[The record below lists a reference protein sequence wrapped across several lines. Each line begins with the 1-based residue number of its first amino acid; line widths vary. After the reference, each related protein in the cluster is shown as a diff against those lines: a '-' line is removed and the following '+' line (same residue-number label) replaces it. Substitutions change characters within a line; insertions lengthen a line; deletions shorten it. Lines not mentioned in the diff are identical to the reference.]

1 MNAHLV
7 PWQISADEFP
17 ADGSA
22 ADQLEFL
29 LGYAIL
35 APSPHNTQPWL
46 FRLNAKDVEI
56 FADPRRALHVA
67 DPDGRELAIACG
79 AAIFNLR
86 VAAEHF
92 GRHYQVKI
100 APDPGNPY
108 LLARF
113 QLDLHGADDVEEV
126 LIFNAITRRRTCR
139 KAFVDQPMPQELLDA
154 WTAAAA
160 HHGVWLQVVRE
171 EPARLAVA
179 ELVAEADRIQWS
191 DKRFRAE
198 LANWSRAKP
207 FERGDGFPA
216 TALGIN
222 EWLSFAGPT
231 LLRSF
236 DRGGG
241 QAATDREI
249 ALHSPVLA
257 VLGTEADDAPSWMS
271 AGQAMENVLLSAC
284 AEEFQA
290 SFLNQPIEVPELRPR
305 LAETIGHAGFPQVL
319 IRLGHGPEAAPTP
332 RRAVRQLLVP
342 HLSVHD

>member
-1 MNAHLV
+1 MNAHLL

-56 FADPRRALHVA
+56 FADPRRALNVA
-67 DPDGRELAIACG
+67 DPEGRELAISCG
-79 AAIFNLR
+79 ALVFNLK
-86 VAAEHF
+86 VAVEHF
-92 GRHYQVKI
+92 GHQYQVKI
-100 APDPGNPY
+100 EPDPGNPD
-108 LLARF
+108 LLVRF
-113 QLDLHGADDVEEV
+113 QLDLHGAADSEEV
-126 LIFNAITRRRTCR
+126 LLFNALTRRRTCR
-139 KAFVDQPMPQELLDA
+139 KAFRDQPVPQELVEA

-160 HHGVWLQVVRE
+160 RHGAWLAVAQE
-171 EPARLAVA
+171 EPARLALA
-179 ELVAEADRIQWS
+179 ELVAGADRIQWS

-198 LANWSRAKP
+198 LANWSRSKP

-216 TALGIN
+216 TELGVN
-222 EWLSFAGPT
+222 EWLAFAGPM
-231 LLRSF
+231 LLRTF

-257 VLGTEADDAPSWMS
+257 VLGTDADNARSWID
-271 AGQAMENVLLSAC
+271 AGQALENVLLIAS
-284 AEEFQA
+284 AEEVQA
-290 SFLNQPIEVPELRPR
+290 SFLNQPIEVAEIRPR
-305 LAETIGHAGFPQVL
+305 LAESIGRTGFPQVL
-319 IRLGHGPEAAPTP
+319 IRLGYGPEAAPTP
-332 RRAVRQLLVP
+332 RRAVRRLLVP
-342 HLSVHD
+342 HHGAHD